1 MIEPEDEKYMRQALR
16 EAARAAERGEVPIG
30 AVVVAGGKVIG
41 RGRNR
46 PIRSNDPTAHAEI
59 VAIRKACL
67 KSGNYRLPDTT
78 IYVTLEP
85 CAMCLGAMVQA
96 RVKRLVYGA
105 LDPKSGAVVS
115 IMRFPFERT
124 NHRLV
129 TTGGVLADDCGRM
142 LREFFKARR
151 GKKGFIF
158 PTESL

>member
-1 MIEPEDEKYMRQALR
+1 MIEPDDEKYMRLALR
-16 EAARAAERGEVPIG
+16 EAARAANRGEVPIG

-41 RGRNR
+41 RGGNR
-46 PIRSNDPTAHAEI
+46 PIRNNDPTAHAEI

-96 RVKRLVYGA
+96 RVKRLIYGA

-124 NHRLV
+124 NHRLE
-129 TTGGVLADDCGRM
+129 TAGGVLADDCGRM

-158 PTESL
+158 PAESL